1 MSHRC
6 WHGGISGQWDAGPH
20 SVGVNFLNDVYAGS
34 SSTDRNLYVDSLS
47 LGGVAAIGVPAALLG
62 DGNITFVIP
71 IAPVLTPPSA
81 TGDLVLNL
89 SEDAYLGDAHFSVTV
104 DGVQLG
110 SVQSVTA
117 LHGLGSFQA
126 FGFTGALSIGSH
138 DVAVTFLDDL
148 YGGWEIGDRNLYV
161 VGATAGGAA
170 VTGAASSLLSS
181 GTNHFTA
188 LFTWV

>member
-1 MSHRC
+1 MMS
-6 WHGGISGQWDAGPH
+6 
-20 SVGVNFLNDVYAGS
+20 
-34 SSTDRNLYVDSLS
+34 
-47 LGGVAAIGVPAALLG
+47 AA
-62 DGNITFVIP
+62 
-71 IAPVLTPPSA
+71 
-81 TGDLVLNL
+81 
-89 SEDAYLGDAHFSVTV
+89 
-104 DGVQLG
+104 
-110 SVQSVTA
+110 
-117 LHGLGSFQA
+117 
-126 FGFTGALSIGSH
+126 GFTGALSIGSH